1 MNNLFLFFFSKII
14 KRMQFSSI
22 RRCDFHKTA
31 KVMSGGQFYDVEIGR
46 YSYAGYDCRIINCSV
61 GSFCSIAGDVNI
73 GGAAHPISHVSTSP
87 VFHSG
92 KNILNKV
99 FFPHPF
105 ETGKKTIVGSDV
117 WIGYGAIV
125 MAGVEIGVGSVV
137 GAGSVVTK
145 DIPPYE
151 IWAGNPARLIRKRFS
166 EEIAGKMIA
175 SKWWELSDEKLKEL
189 SPFFSNVSAFI
200 AEVDKI

>member
-1 MNNLFLFFFSKII
+1 M
-14 KRMQFSSI
+14 
-22 RRCDFHKTA
+22 
-31 KVMSGGQFYDVEIGR
+31 V
-46 YSYAGYDCRIINCSV
+46 
-61 GSFCSIAGDVNI
+61 
-73 GGAAHPISHVSTSP
+73 
-87 VFHSG
+87 
-92 KNILNKV
+92 
-99 FFPHPF
+99 
-105 ETGKKTIVGSDV
+105 
-117 WIGYGAIV
+117 YGAIV